1 MMNSRTRIVGLI
13 VGLCVFYAPPSAQ
26 AWQFDYAGAKVR
38 VVQVD
43 AMPDKIAFKT
53 DNPGTAQCE
62 NSADWL
68 IYNGTVWQNSNPIA
82 ATRSAY
88 AALLAALHS
97 GSTVDVFGDFGVGGE
112 CFVGAIY
119 FRQ

>member
-1 MMNSRTRIVGLI
+1 
-13 VGLCVFYAPPSAQ
+13 
-26 AWQFDYAGAKVR
+26 
-38 VVQVD
+38 
-43 AMPDKIAFKT
+43 MPDSISFKT
-53 DNPGTAQCE
+53 NNPGTAACT

-68 IYNGTVWQNSNPIA
+68 KYNGTLWVNSNPIA

-97 GSTVDVFGDFGVGGE
+97 GSTVDVFGKIVGGE
-112 CFVGAIY
+112 CLVGAIY

>member
-1 MMNSRTRIVGLI
+1 MVNSRTRIVGLI
-13 VGLCVFYAPPSAQ
+13 VGLCALYAPLSAQ
-26 AWQFDYAGAKVR
+26 AWQFSYAGAKVR
-38 VVQVD
+38 VVVVD
-43 AMPDKIAFKT
+43 TMPDSIVFKT
-53 DNPGTAQCE
+53 DNPGTTPCT

-68 IYNGTVWQNSNPIA
+68 KYNGTLWQNSDPIA

-97 GSTVDVFGDFGVGGE
+97 GSTVDVFGNIVASE
-112 CFVGAIY
+112 CIVGAIY